1 MQLGSESFT
10 QMFAFAEIGIDGM
23 FGLDFLKDYD
33 CSLDMASSSLKIK
46 GKRYGLHMEGRI
58 SCCRVTLANNFVY
71 YEVVRLL
78 QRATL

>member
-1 MQLGSESFT
+1 
-10 QMFAFAEIGIDGM
+10 MFAFAEIGGM
-23 FGLDFLKDYD
+23 LGLDFLKDYD

-46 GKRYGLHMEGRI
+46 GKRNGLHMEGRI

-71 YEVVRLL
+71 YEVVWLL

>member
-23 FGLDFLKDYD
+23 LGFDFLKDYD

-46 GKRYGLHMEGRI
+46 RKTLWSAYGRK
-58 SCCRVTLANNFVY
+58 N
-71 YEVVRLL
+71 
-78 QRATL
+78 